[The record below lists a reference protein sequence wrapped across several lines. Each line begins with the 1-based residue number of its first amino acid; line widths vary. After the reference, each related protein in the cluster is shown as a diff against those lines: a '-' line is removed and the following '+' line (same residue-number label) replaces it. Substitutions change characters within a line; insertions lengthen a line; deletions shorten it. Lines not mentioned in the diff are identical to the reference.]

1 MDMTISIP
9 DTLNVSNSEKYILSI
24 RLRSDGLSFSVYNPQ
39 ETGSLFYREC
49 DFGRTP
55 SFMDN
60 LKDFFFE
67 NELLS
72 YSFKKTYILCES
84 APYTIVPE
92 KIIEEGKAKEFLNF
106 TSSRPSS
113 RTLTNTLQNTPAAI
127 VFGIEEEIYE
137 FCCRS
142 LLTPSFIHSLTP
154 LLSYWRKISL
164 ENSRKQLFTHIHGK
178 QLDIACFEKG
188 SLVFINTFQF
198 EHVNDILYYILYVW
212 RQLELDQQNDPLH
225 ISGKADLR
233 IRITETLHTY
243 IRYVMATNMP
253 SEVYLWGAEAIQAP
267 LDLLTLLICE

>member
-1 MDMTISIP
+1 MTISMP
-9 DTLNVSNSEKYILSI
+9 DTLNASNSENYILSI
-24 RLRSDGLSFSVYNPQ
+24 RLRSDGLSFSAYNPQ
-39 ETGSLFYREC
+39 ETGSFFYREC
-49 DFGRTP
+49 DFGRIP
-55 SFMDN
+55 SFMDK

-72 YSFKKTYILCES
+72 YSFKRTYILCES

-92 KIIEEGKAKEFLNF
+92 KIVEEEKAKEFLNF
-106 TSSRPSS
+106 TSSYPSN
-113 RTLTNTLQNTPAAI
+113 RALTNALKSMSAAI
-127 VFGIEEEIYE
+127 VFGIEEELYE

-142 LLTPSFIHSLTP
+142 LLSPAFVHPLTP
-154 LLSYWRKISL
+154 LLSYWRRISL
-164 ENSRKQLFTHIHGK
+164 KGTRKQLFTYIHGK

-212 RQLELDQQNDPLH
+212 KQLELDQQNDPLH
-225 ISGKADLR
+225 ISGKSDLR

-243 IRYVMATNMP
+243 IRYISNTDMP
-253 SEVYLWGAEAIQAP
+253 TEVYLWGAEAIQAP